1 MDYTNMTFG
10 DLLVADIGA
19 LPKHT
24 RINEDI
30 YDLLTLPYT
39 FGSGARARLLSAQL
53 PRNDEES
60 RYSLTTFIT
69 KGDVEATLKTKIS
82 VPFDAPVR
90 EAVISEYSGT
100 VKMPRHGIELAF
112 AQDDEF
118 QDYLGNVESA
128 ILQMDEIANHRDV
141 TVVINGAT
149 EVTPECVGM
158 LCHMIANIEHNKLP
172 NDPEM
177 RRLMTR
183 EQMFA
188 ELDGTG
194 NHQVSILRPNA
205 KVDESY
211 VQERYTA
218 VYDPAFNRVEITR
231 ERKPNDEKTLR
242 RLVTKGEPLVTSTS
256 QSMYLEN
263 ANGLNHLT
271 AVRELMKRLYTPER
285 ATDPRYL
292 LDDLAQDEQT
302 L

>member
-10 DLLVADIGA
+10 DLLVADIGD

-39 FGSGARARLLSAQL
+39 LGSGVRARLLSARL
-53 PRNDEES
+53 PRNDDGF
-60 RYSLTTFIT
+60 RYNLKTIIT
-69 KGDVEATLKTKIS
+69 NGDVEAVLETKLT
-82 VPFDAPVR
+82 VAGR

-100 VKMPRHGIELAF
+100 VKMPRHGIELTF
-112 AQDDEF
+112 TQDDEF

-172 NDPEM
+172 DDPET
-177 RRLMTR
+177 RRLMMR
-183 EQMFA
+183 EKVFV
-188 ELDGTG
+188 ELDGEG
-194 NHQVSILRPNA
+194 AHKVSVLRTDAN
-205 KVDESY
+205 VDESY

-231 ERKPNDEKTLR
+231 ERKPNDEA
-242 RLVTKGEPLVTSTS
+242 TK
-256 QSMYLEN
+256 
-263 ANGLNHLT
+263 
-271 AVRELMKRLYTPER
+271 
-285 ATDPRYL
+285 
-292 LDDLAQDEQT
+292 
-302 L
+302 

>member
-39 FGSGARARLLSAQL
+39 LGRGVRTSLSSARL
-53 PRNDEES
+53 PRNDDGF
-60 RYSLTTFIT
+60 RYNLTTFVT
-69 KGDVEATLKTKIS
+69 KGDVEAVLKTKFIVS
-82 VPFDAPVR
+82 GRDA
-90 EAVISEYSGT
+90 AISEYSGT
-100 VKMPRHGIELAF
+100 VKMQRNGIELTF
-112 AQDDEF
+112 TQDDDF

-172 NDPEM
+172 DDPET
-177 RRLMTR
+177 RRLMMR
-183 EQMFA
+183 EKVFV
-188 ELDGTG
+188 ELDGEGT
-194 NHQVSILRPNA
+194 HKVSVLRTDAN
-205 KVDESY
+205 VDESY

-285 ATDPRYL
+285 ATDPQGL

>member
-39 FGSGARARLLSAQL
+39 LGSGVRTSLPSARL
-53 PRNDEES
+53 PRNDDGF
-60 RYSLTTFIT
+60 RYNLTTFIT
-69 KGDVEATLKTKIS
+69 KGDVEAVLKTKFIVS
-82 VPFDAPVR
+82 GRD
-90 EAVISEYSGT
+90 AVISEYSGT
-100 VKMPRHGIELAF
+100 VKMPRNGIELTF
-112 AQDDEF
+112 TQDDEF

-172 NDPEM
+172 DDPET
-177 RRLMTR
+177 RRLMMR
-183 EQMFA
+183 EKVFV
-188 ELDGTG
+188 ELDGEGT
-194 NHQVSILRPNA
+194 HKVSVLRTDAN
-205 KVDESY
+205 VDESY
-211 VQERYTA
+211 VQECYTA
-218 VYDPAFNRVEITR
+218 VYDPTFNRVEITR

-242 RLVTKGEPLVTSTS
+242 RLVTRGEPLVTSTS

-285 ATDPRYL
+285 ATDPQGL
-292 LDDLAQDEQT
+292 LDDLAQDEHT

>member
-19 LPKHT
+19 LPKFT

-39 FGSGARARLLSAQL
+39 LGDGVRTSLSSAQL
-53 PRNDEES
+53 PRTEEES
-60 RYSLTTFIT
+60 RYSLTTTIT
-69 KGDVEATLKTKIS
+69 KGDVEATLKTKFS

-100 VKMPRHGIELAF
+100 VKMPRKGIELTFTQEDA
-112 AQDDEF
+112 F
-118 QDYLGNVESA
+118 QDYLGNVTSA
-128 ILQMDEIANHRDV
+128 VLQMDGIVNNRDISV
-141 TVVINGAT
+141 FINGAT
-149 EVTPECVGM
+149 SVTPECVGM
-158 LCHMIANIEHNKLP
+158 LCHILANVEHNKLP
-172 NDPEM
+172 DDPEM

-183 EQMFA
+183 ENIFV
-188 ELDGTG
+188 ELDGEGT
-194 NHQVSILRPNA
+194 HKVSVLRPDA

-271 AVRELMKRLYTPER
+271 AVRELMKRLHTPER
-285 ATDPRYL
+285 ATDPQYL
-292 LDDLAQDEQT
+292 LDDLAQDEHT

>member
-10 DLLVADIGA
+10 DVLVADIGA

-39 FGSGARARLLSAQL
+39 LGSGVRTSLPSARL
-53 PRNDEES
+53 PRNDDGF
-60 RYSLTTFIT
+60 RYNLTTFIT
-69 KGDVEATLKTKIS
+69 KGDVEAVLKTKFIVS
-82 VPFDAPVR
+82 GRD
-90 EAVISEYSGT
+90 AVISENSGT
-100 VKMPRHGIELAF
+100 VKMPRLGIELAF
-112 AQDDEF
+112 TQDDDF

-128 ILQMDEIANHRDV
+128 ILQMDEIANNRDI
-141 TVVINGAT
+141 TVVMNGAT

-158 LCHMIANIEHNKLP
+158 LCHMLANIKYDKLP
-172 NDPEM
+172 DDPEL
-177 RRLMTR
+177 RRRMMR
-183 EQMFA
+183 EQVFA
-188 ELDGTG
+188 ELDGEG

-205 KVDESY
+205 NVDDSY

-218 VYDPAFNRVEITR
+218 VYDPTFNRVEITR

-271 AVRELMKRLYTPER
+271 AVRELMKRLNTPER
-285 ATDPRYL
+285 ATDPQYL
-292 LDDLAQDEQT
+292 LDDLAQDEQA

>member
-39 FGSGARARLLSAQL
+39 LGRGVRTSLSSARL
-53 PRNDEES
+53 PRNDDGF
-60 RYSLTTFIT
+60 RYNRTTFVT
-69 KGDVEATLKTKIS
+69 KGDVEAVLKTKFIVS
-82 VPFDAPVR
+82 GRDA
-90 EAVISEYSGT
+90 AISEYSGT
-100 VKMPRHGIELAF
+100 VKMQRNGIELTF
-112 AQDDEF
+112 TQDDDF

-128 ILQMDEIANHRDV
+128 ILQMDEIANNRDI
-141 TVVINGAT
+141 TVVMNCAT
-149 EVTPECVGM
+149 SVTPECVGM
-158 LCHMIANIEHNKLP
+158 LCHMIANIKYDKLP
-172 NDPEM
+172 DDPEL
-177 RRLMTR
+177 RRLMMR
-183 EQMFA
+183 EKVFV
-188 ELDGTG
+188 ELDGEGT
-194 NHQVSILRPNA
+194 HKVSVLRPNA
-205 KVDESY
+205 NVDDSY

-218 VYDPAFNRVEITR
+218 VYDPTFNRVEITR

-285 ATDPRYL
+285 ATDPQYL

>member
-10 DLLVADIGA
+10 DLLVADIGD

-39 FGSGARARLLSAQL
+39 LGGGVRARLLSARM
-53 PRNDEES
+53 PRNDEGS

-69 KGDVEATLKTKIS
+69 KGDVEAVLKTKLT
-82 VPFDAPVR
+82 VTGR
-90 EAVISEYSGT
+90 EAAISEYSGT
-100 VKMPRHGIELAF
+100 VKMQRHGIELTF
-112 AQDDEF
+112 TQDDAF

-128 ILQMDEIANHRDV
+128 VLQMDEIANHRDV
-141 TVVINGAT
+141 MVVINGAN

-172 NDPEM
+172 DDPEM
-177 RRLMTR
+177 RRLMMR
-183 EQMFA
+183 EKVFV
-188 ELDGTG
+188 ELDGEGT
-194 NHQVSILRPNA
+194 HKVSVLRPDAN
-205 KVDESY
+205 VDESY

-285 ATDPRYL
+285 STDPQCL
-292 LDDLAQDEQT
+292 LDDLAQDEHT

>member
-10 DLLVADIGA
+10 DLLVADIGD
-19 LPKHT
+19 LPKYT

-39 FGSGARARLLSAQL
+39 FGSGVRARLLSARM
-53 PRNDEES
+53 PRNDEGS

-69 KGDVEATLKTKIS
+69 KGDVEATLKTKLT
-82 VPFDAPVR
+82 VVGR

-100 VKMPRHGIELAF
+100 VKMPRHGIELTF
-112 AQDDEF
+112 TQEDEF

-128 ILQMDEIANHRDV
+128 ILQMDEIANHRDI
-141 TVVINGAT
+141 TVVINGAN

-158 LCHMIANIEHNKLP
+158 LCHMIANIEHDRLP
-172 NDPEM
+172 DDPET
-177 RRLMTR
+177 RRLMMR
-183 EQMFA
+183 EKVFV
-188 ELDGTG
+188 ELDGEG
-194 NHQVSILRPNA
+194 AHKVSVLRTDAN
-205 KVDESY
+205 VDESY

-285 ATDPRYL
+285 ATDPRGL
-292 LDDLAQDEQT
+292 LDDLAQDEHT

>member
-10 DLLVADIGA
+10 DLLVADIGD

-39 FGSGARARLLSAQL
+39 LGGGVRARLLSARM
-53 PRNDEES
+53 PRNDEGS

-69 KGDVEATLKTKIS
+69 KGDVEAVLKTKLT
-82 VPFDAPVR
+82 VAGR
-90 EAVISEYSGT
+90 EAAISEYSGT

-112 AQDDEF
+112 TQDDAF

-128 ILQMDEIANHRDV
+128 ILQMDEIANHRDI
-141 TVVINGAT
+141 TVVINGANA
-149 EVTPECVGM
+149 VTPECVGM

-172 NDPEM
+172 DDPET
-177 RRLMTR
+177 RRLMMR
-183 EQMFA
+183 EKVFV
-188 ELDGTG
+188 ELDGEGT
-194 NHQVSILRPNA
+194 HKVSVLRPDAN
-205 KVDESY
+205 VDESY

-271 AVRELMKRLYTPER
+271 AVRELMKRLYTPEC
-285 ATDPRYL
+285 ATDPQCL

>member
-39 FGSGARARLLSAQL
+39 LGRGVRTSLSSARL
-53 PRNDEES
+53 PRNDDGF
-60 RYSLTTFIT
+60 RYNLTTFVT
-69 KGDVEATLKTKIS
+69 KGDVEAVLKTKFIVS
-82 VPFDAPVR
+82 GRDA
-90 EAVISEYSGT
+90 AISEYSGT
-100 VKMPRHGIELAF
+100 VKMQRNGIELTF
-112 AQDDEF
+112 TQDDDF

-128 ILQMDEIANHRDV
+128 ILQMDEIANNRDI
-141 TVVINGAT
+141 TVVMNGAT
-149 EVTPECVGM
+149 SVTPECVGM
-158 LCHMIANIEHNKLP
+158 LCHMIANIKYDKLP
-172 NDPEM
+172 DDPEL
-177 RRLMTR
+177 RRLMMR
-183 EQMFA
+183 EQVFA
-188 ELDGTG
+188 ELDGEG
-194 NHQVSILRPNA
+194 NHQVSILRTNA
-205 KVDESY
+205 NVDDSY

-285 ATDPRYL
+285 ATDPQYL

>member
-39 FGSGARARLLSAQL
+39 LGSGVRTSLPSARL
-53 PRNDEES
+53 PRNDDGF
-60 RYSLTTFIT
+60 RYNLTTFIT
-69 KGDVEATLKTKIS
+69 KGNVEAVLKTKFIVS
-82 VPFDAPVR
+82 GRD
-90 EAVISEYSGT
+90 AVISEYSGT
-100 VKMPRHGIELAF
+100 VKMPRLGIELAF
-112 AQDDEF
+112 TQDDDF
-118 QDYLGNVESA
+118 QDYLGNMESA
-128 ILQMDEIANHRDV
+128 ILQMDEIANNRDI
-141 TVVINGAT
+141 TVVMNGAT
-149 EVTPECVGM
+149 AVTPECVGM
-158 LCHMIANIEHNKLP
+158 LCHMLANIKYDKLP
-172 NDPEM
+172 DDPEL
-177 RRLMTR
+177 RRLMMR
-183 EQMFA
+183 EQVFA
-188 ELDGTG
+188 ELDGEG
-194 NHQVSILRPNA
+194 NHQVSILRTNA
-205 KVDESY
+205 NVDDSY

-285 ATDPRYL
+285 ATDPQYL

>member
-39 FGSGARARLLSAQL
+39 FGSGARARLLSARM
-53 PRNDEES
+53 PRNDEGS

-69 KGDVEATLKTKIS
+69 KGDVEAVLKTKLT
-82 VPFDAPVR
+82 VAGR
-90 EAVISEYSGT
+90 EAAISEYSGT

-112 AQDDEF
+112 TQDDAF

-128 ILQMDEIANHRDV
+128 ILQMDEIANHRDI
-141 TVVINGAT
+141 TVVINGAN

-158 LCHMIANIEHNKLP
+158 LCHMIANIEHNELP
-172 NDPEM
+172 DDPEM
-177 RRLMTR
+177 RRLMMR
-183 EQMFA
+183 EKVFV
-188 ELDGTG
+188 ELDGEGT
-194 NHQVSILRPNA
+194 HKVSVLRPDAN
-205 KVDESY
+205 VDESY

-218 VYDPAFNRVEITR
+218 VYDSAFNRVEITR

-242 RLVTKGEPLVTSTS
+242 RLVTNGEPLVTSTS
-256 QSMYLEN
+256 QSMCLEN

-271 AVRELMKRLYTPER
+271 AVRELMKRLHTPER
-285 ATDPRYL
+285 ATDPQGL
-292 LDDLAQDEQT
+292 LDDLAQDEHT

>member
-39 FGSGARARLLSAQL
+39 FGSGVRARLLSARM
-53 PRNDEES
+53 PRNDEGS

-69 KGDVEATLKTKIS
+69 KGDVEAELKTKFT
-82 VPFDAPVR
+82 VAGR
-90 EAVISEYSGT
+90 EAVISEHSGT
-100 VKMPRHGIELAF
+100 VKMPRHGIELTF
-112 AQDDEF
+112 TQDDDF
-118 QDYLGNVESA
+118 QDYLGNVASA
-128 ILQMDEIANHRDV
+128 VSQMDGIANHRDI
-141 TVVINGAT
+141 TVVINGAN

-158 LCHMIANIEHNKLP
+158 LCHMIANIEHDKLP
-172 NDPEM
+172 DDPET
-177 RRLMTR
+177 RRLMMR
-183 EQMFA
+183 EKVFV
-188 ELDGTG
+188 ELDGEEA
-194 NHQVSILRPNA
+194 HKVSVLRTDAN
-205 KVDESY
+205 VDESY

-285 ATDPRYL
+285 ATDPQGL
-292 LDDLAQDEQT
+292 LDDLAQDEHT
-302 L
+302 V

>member
-30 YDLLTLPYT
+30 YDLLTIPYT
-39 FGSGARARLLSAQL
+39 LGSGVRTSLSSARL
-53 PRNDEES
+53 PRNDDGF
-60 RYSLTTFIT
+60 RYNLTTFIT
-69 KGDVEATLKTKIS
+69 KGDVEAVLKTKFIVS
-82 VPFDAPVR
+82 GRDA
-90 EAVISEYSGT
+90 AISEYSGT

-112 AQDDEF
+112 TQDDEF
-118 QDYLGNVESA
+118 QDYLGNVEST
-128 ILQMDEIANHRDV
+128 ILQMDEIANNRDI
-141 TVVINGAT
+141 TVVMNGT
-149 EVTPECVGM
+149 TSVTPECVGM
-158 LCHMIANIEHNKLP
+158 LCHMIANIKYDKLP
-172 NDPEM
+172 DDPEL
-177 RRLMTR
+177 RRLMMR
-183 EQMFA
+183 EQVFA
-188 ELDGTG
+188 ELDGEG

-205 KVDESY
+205 NVDDSY

-285 ATDPRYL
+285 ATDPQYL
-292 LDDLAQDEQT
+292 LDDLAQDEQA

>member
-39 FGSGARARLLSAQL
+39 FGSGARARLLSARM
-53 PRNDEES
+53 PRNDEGS

-69 KGDVEATLKTKIS
+69 KGDVEAVLKTKLT
-82 VPFDAPVR
+82 VAGR
-90 EAVISEYSGT
+90 EAAISEYSGT

-112 AQDDEF
+112 TQDDAF

-128 ILQMDEIANHRDV
+128 ILQMDEIANHRDI
-141 TVVINGAT
+141 TVVINGAN

-172 NDPEM
+172 DDPEM
-177 RRLMTR
+177 RRL
-183 EQMFA
+183 
-188 ELDGTG
+188 
-194 NHQVSILRPNA
+194 I
-205 KVDESY
+205 
-211 VQERYTA
+211 
-218 VYDPAFNRVEITR
+218 
-231 ERKPNDEKTLR
+231 KPNDEKTLR
-242 RLVTKGEPLVTSTS
+242 RLVTNGEPLVTSTS
-256 QSMYLEN
+256 QSMCLEN

-271 AVRELMKRLYTPER
+271 AVRELMKRLHTPER
-285 ATDPRYL
+285 ATDPQGL
-292 LDDLAQDEQT
+292 LDDLAQDEHT

>member
-10 DLLVADIGA
+10 DLLVADIGD

-39 FGSGARARLLSAQL
+39 LGGVRARLLSARM
-53 PRNDEES
+53 PRNDEGS
-60 RYSLTTFIT
+60 RYNLTTFIT
-69 KGDVEATLKTKIS
+69 KGDVEAVLKTKLT
-82 VPFDAPVR
+82 VAGR

-112 AQDDEF
+112 TQDDEF

-128 ILQMDEIANHRDV
+128 ILQMDDIANNRDII
-141 TVVINGAT
+141 VVINGAT

-158 LCHMIANIEHNKLP
+158 LCHMIANIEHDKLP
-172 NDPEM
+172 DDPEL
-177 RRLMTR
+177 RRLTMR
-183 EQMFA
+183 EKVFV
-188 ELDGTG
+188 ELDGEGT
-194 NHQVSILRPNA
+194 HKVSVLRTDAN
-205 KVDESY
+205 VDESY
-211 VQERYTA
+211 VQERCTA

-231 ERKPNDEKTLR
+231 ESKPNDEKTLR
-242 RLVTKGEPLVTSTS
+242 RLVTEGEPLVTSAS

-292 LDDLAQDEQT
+292 VDDLAQDEQT

>member
-10 DLLVADIGA
+10 DLLVADIGD

-39 FGSGARARLLSAQL
+39 LGSGVRARLLSARL
-53 PRNDEES
+53 PRNDDGF
-60 RYSLTTFIT
+60 RYNLKTIIT
-69 KGDVEATLKTKIS
+69 NGDVEAVLETKLT
-82 VPFDAPVR
+82 VAGR
-90 EAVISEYSGT
+90 EAAISEYSGT

-112 AQDDEF
+112 TQDDAF

-128 ILQMDEIANHRDV
+128 ILQMDEIANHRDI
-141 TVVINGAT
+141 TVVINGAN

-172 NDPEM
+172 DDPEM
-177 RRLMTR
+177 RRLMMR
-183 EQMFA
+183 EKVFV
-188 ELDGTG
+188 ELDGEGT
-194 NHQVSILRPNA
+194 HKVSVLRPDAN
-205 KVDESY
+205 VDESY

-218 VYDPAFNRVEITR
+218 VYDSAFNRVEITR

-242 RLVTKGEPLVTSTS
+242 RLVTNGEPLVTSTS
-256 QSMYLEN
+256 QSMCLEN

-271 AVRELMKRLYTPER
+271 AVRELMKRLHTPER
-285 ATDPRYL
+285 APDPQGL
-292 LDDLAQDEQT
+292 LDDLAQDEHT